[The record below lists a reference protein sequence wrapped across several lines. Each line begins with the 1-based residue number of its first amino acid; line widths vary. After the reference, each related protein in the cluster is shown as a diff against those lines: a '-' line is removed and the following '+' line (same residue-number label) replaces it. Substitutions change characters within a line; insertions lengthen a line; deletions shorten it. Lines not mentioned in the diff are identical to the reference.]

1 MTVIQS
7 KLNNQYGLS
16 AAEHE
21 SCFGTLILRMDYV
34 MVRGLSFMDSKE
46 IQLMQKL
53 CWVNML
59 GSEFFFSGYH
69 CVPFQFK
76 RKQFPIRL
84 RFAMTV
90 NKSQGQ
96 TIPNVGVYLPDPVFS
111 HGQLYVAMSRAT
123 ARKNIRILALPPNA
137 IELEEEA
144 KKREEKLEEKG

>member
-1 MTVIQS
+1 MCPS
-7 KLNNQYGLS
+7 DD
-16 AAEHE
+16 EM
-21 SCFGTLILRMDYV
+21 F
-34 MVRGLSFMDSKE
+34 
-46 IQLMQKL
+46 
-53 CWVNML
+53 
-59 GSEFFFSGYH
+59 
-69 CVPFQFK
+69 PFQFK

-84 RFAMTV
+84 SFAMTV